1 MSNCII
7 NIAMLRHNGDG
18 FVAVPYR
25 SASADS
31 EVMLS

>member
-7 NIAMLRHNGDG
+7 FTTMLRHSGDG

-31 EVMLS
+31 MVMLS